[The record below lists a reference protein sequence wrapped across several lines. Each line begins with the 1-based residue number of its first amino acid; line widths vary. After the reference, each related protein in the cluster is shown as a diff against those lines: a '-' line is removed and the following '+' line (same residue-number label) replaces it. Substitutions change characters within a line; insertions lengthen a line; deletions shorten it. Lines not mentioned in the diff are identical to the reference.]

1 MSRTSLPRRS
11 NGSDVSRRAET
22 FLPSRRYR
30 IPMRVYV
37 VDNGG
42 QWTHREW
49 RGLEEL
55 RGGTKNVPHDSPVS
69 GPKEVGGPVPP
80 PGAPPPGLGPEEKG
94 KNGGKN
100 NGVSGPLLPI

>member
-1 MSRTSLPRRS
+1 MSRTSLLRRS
-11 NGSDVSRRAET
+11 NGSEASRRAET

-49 RGLEEL
+49 RGVEEL
-55 RGGTKNVPHDSPVS
+55 RGGTKNVPEEI
-69 GPKEVGGPVPP
+69 GRAQRWTPP
-80 PGAPPPGLGPEEKG
+80 TLLYPIPPFSFKKKKKKKKILYINKRL
-94 KNGGKN
+94 KTY
-100 NGVSGPLLPI
+100 VT